1 MHRRQKVHAE
11 ACLHNPRQPRG
22 TGAWGPVQAQRHRGE
37 WPAASRQRPCW
48 PPPSPAAYLHQQG
61 RVHHV
66 NEVQVLRGAF
76 RHVRDP
82 QVQVPHPRIQLLRDG
97 QHLRTE
103 GVTTAWAVLGGGSH
117 LAPRCLARSLAPRA
131 GCVAQGQVT
140 AQAATGTQVFPV
152 GPTLQGTWPVEPHSI
167 PGLGPVLGSGW
178 AGPQQT
184 MCPWLGPGLEVPS
197 GSLLTLPPGPYWK
210 QSHTRGPQQSQAG
223 VPDLPAGPWEVRACS
238 GRLTPV
244 GTVHPRTAAAKARR
258 NPATRTGGKA
268 VNPPPR
274 GTAGRARLTQHA
286 ENPAAAAPTHRG
298 TRENRKLMRS

>member
-1 MHRRQKVHAE
+1 MCAIRRSRYRTPASSCSVTVSTYARRGSPLRGRCWVAAPTSLRAASLAHWRPVRAASPRVGSQH
-11 ACLHNPRQPRG
+11 RQPRG
-22 TGAWGPVQAQRHRGE
+22 PRSSLWVPLFRGHGQ
-37 WPAASRQRPCW
+37 WSHT
-48 PPPSPAAYLHQQG
+48 AYLG
-61 RVHHV
+61 
-66 NEVQVLRGAF
+66 
-76 RHVRDP
+76 
-82 QVQVPHPRIQLLRDG
+82 
-97 QHLRTE
+97 
-103 GVTTAWAVLGGGSH
+103 W
-117 LAPRCLARSLAPRA
+117 
-131 GCVAQGQVT
+131 
-140 AQAATGTQVFPV
+140 
-152 GPTLQGTWPVEPHSI
+152 
-167 PGLGPVLGSGW
+167 GLSW
-178 AGPQQT
+178 EAAGPAQQT

-197 GSLLTLPPGPYWK
+197 GSLLTLPPGPHWK

-286 ENPAAAAPTHRG
+286 EKPAAAAPTHRG